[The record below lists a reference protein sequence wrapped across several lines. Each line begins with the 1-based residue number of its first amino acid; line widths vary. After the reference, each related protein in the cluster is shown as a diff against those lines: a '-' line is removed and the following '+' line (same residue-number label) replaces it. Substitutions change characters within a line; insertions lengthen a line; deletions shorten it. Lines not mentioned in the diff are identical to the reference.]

1 MKTGPTAIFFSLPST
16 SKLSQFRVDVLDVV
30 VDVVV
35 VDVDVA
41 VDVTVAVVVAVNVE
55 ASPFSFSEA
64 RDPFVEIV

>member
-1 MKTGPTAIFFSLPST
+1 MKTGPAANFFSLPST

-35 VDVDVA
+35 DVDV
-41 VDVTVAVVVAVNVE
+41 VDVAVTVAVVVAVNVE

-64 RDPFVEIV
+64 RDPFDKIV